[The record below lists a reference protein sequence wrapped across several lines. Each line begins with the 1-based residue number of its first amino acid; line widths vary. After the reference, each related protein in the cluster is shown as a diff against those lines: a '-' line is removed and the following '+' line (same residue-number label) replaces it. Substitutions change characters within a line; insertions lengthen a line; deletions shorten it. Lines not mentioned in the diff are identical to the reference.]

1 VRGVA
6 RERRVLLIEDDA
18 ALADL
23 YLLQLRRDGVP
34 IEHVRTGRDADGFV
48 RNRIPALVLIDL
60 KLPDSDG
67 RVLIESWAADPIC
80 GAIPIWIVSNSV
92 AEDNLW
98 WHTAPNVQRY
108 FLKSKIAASRLSLEI
123 RATLGLPYGERVSQ
137 RLAG

>member
-34 IEHVRTGRDADGFV
+34 IEHVRTGRDADGFA
-48 RNRIPALVLIDL
+48 RNRIPALILIDL
-60 KLPDSDG
+60 KLPDIDG

-80 GAIPIWIVSNSV
+80 GAIPIWIVTNSV

-108 FLKSKIAASRLSLEI
+108 FLKSKIAVSRLSLEI